1 MNSKHT
7 SEEKQNIITAYKA
20 GKRVSL
26 LVTETGIP
34 RSTIYAWLTDERA
47 ENSEKGTSFTL
58 REYRSLENKVN
69 RLKGIIEILQKAPC
83 TATAPLE
90 DRLYAL
96 DDLHDQ
102 YSVHMLCDALCVPRG
117 TFYNYLLRSKRGCA
131 WYDKRREELRQ
142 KIQTVYDDGRQIYGA
157 GKIAAILKEQG
168 CRVSEQMVRELMQD
182 MGLCS
187 IRQGAKK
194 QYDKETKWCKNY
206 LNQQFTATR
215 PNEIW
220 VSDVTYFRYKEKA
233 LYICVIIDLYARMV
247 VGFRIGLKNS
257 TRLIKSTF
265 KIAYEQRQPQL
276 PLLFH
281 TDRGSNYRSN
291 AFCAYLQ
298 SLGVTQSFSRAHV
311 PYDNSVME
319 SFFASMKRE
328 ELYRTKYRSEQE
340 LRAAIAEYIKFY
352 NETRPHVKNGYK
364 TPTKKEQEY
373 YENSK
378 QTEKK

>member
-7 SEEKQNIITAYKA
+7 LEEKQNVITAYKS
-20 GKRVSL
+20 GKSVSL
-26 LVTETGIP
+26 IVTETGIP
-34 RSTIYAWLTDERA
+34 RSTIYAWLANEQ
-47 ENSEKGTSFTL
+47 SEKSEKKTGFTL
-58 REYRSLENKVN
+58 REYRNLENKVH
-69 RLKGIIEILQKAPC
+69 RLEGIIDILQKAPC

-90 DRLYAL
+90 NRLHVL

-142 KIQTVYDDGRQIYGA
+142 KIQTVYDDSRQIYGA
-157 GKIAAILKEQG
+157 GKIAAVLREQG

-182 MGLCS
+182 IGLSS

-194 QYDKETKWCKNY
+194 QYDSEAKRCKNY

-220 VSDVTYFRYKEKA
+220 VSDVTYFCYKEKE
-233 LYICVIIDLYARMV
+233 LYICVIIDLYARMA

-257 TRLIKSTF
+257 TQLVKSTF
-265 KIAYEQRQPQL
+265 KLAYEQRQPQL
-276 PLLFH
+276 PILFH
-281 TDRGSNYRSN
+281 SDRGSNYRSN

-298 SLGVTQSFSRAHV
+298 SHGVTQSFSRAHV

>member
-7 SEEKQNIITAYKA
+7 LEEKQNIITAYKS
-20 GKRVSL
+20 GNSVSL

-34 RSTIYAWLTDERA
+34 RSTIYAWLADERA

-168 CRVSEQMVRELMQD
+168 CRVSERMVRELMQD

-194 QYDKETKWCKNY
+194 QYDKETKRC
-206 LNQQFTATR
+206 
-215 PNEIW
+215 
-220 VSDVTYFRYKEKA
+220 
-233 LYICVIIDLYARMV
+233 
-247 VGFRIGLKNS
+247 
-257 TRLIKSTF
+257 
-265 KIAYEQRQPQL
+265 
-276 PLLFH
+276 
-281 TDRGSNYRSN
+281 
-291 AFCAYLQ
+291 
-298 SLGVTQSFSRAHV
+298 
-311 PYDNSVME
+311 
-319 SFFASMKRE
+319 
-328 ELYRTKYRSEQE
+328 
-340 LRAAIAEYIKFY
+340 
-352 NETRPHVKNGYK
+352 
-364 TPTKKEQEY
+364 
-373 YENSK
+373 
-378 QTEKK
+378 

>member
-1 MNSKHT
+1 MH
-7 SEEKQNIITAYKA
+7 
-20 GKRVSL
+20 R
-26 LVTETGIP
+26 
-34 RSTIYAWLTDERA
+34 
-47 ENSEKGTSFTL
+47 
-58 REYRSLENKVN
+58 LE
-69 RLKGIIEILQKAPC
+69 GIIDILQKAPC
-83 TATAPLE
+83 TAAAPLE
-90 DRLYAL
+90 NRLHVL

-168 CRVSEQMVRELMQD
+168 CRVSERMVRELMQD

-194 QYDKETKWCKNY
+194 QYDKETKRCKNY

-220 VSDVTYFRYKEKA
+220 VSDVTYFRYKEKE

-257 TRLIKSTF
+257 TRLVKSTF
-265 KIAYEQRQPQL
+265 KIAYEQRQPQF

-298 SLGVTQSFSRAHV
+298 SLGVTQSFSRAHI

-340 LRAAIAEYIKFY
+340 LRAAVADYIKFY
-352 NETRPHVKNGYK
+352 NETRPHAKNGYK
-364 TPTKKEQEY
+364 TPARKEQEY
-373 YENSK
+373 YANSK
-378 QTEKK
+378 RNEKK

>member
-7 SEEKQNIITAYKA
+7 LEEKRNAITAYKN
-20 GKRVSL
+20 GKSVSL

-34 RSTIYAWLTDERA
+34 RSTIYAWLADERA
-47 ENSEKGTSFTL
+47 ENSEKKASFTL

-69 RLKGIIEILQKAPC
+69 RLKGIIDILQKAPC
-83 TATAPLE
+83 TAAAPLE
-90 DRLYAL
+90 KRLHAL
-96 DDLHDQ
+96 DDLHNQ

-117 TFYNYLLRSKRGCA
+117 TFYNYLLRSKRDCA
-131 WYDKRREELRQ
+131 WYDKCREELRQ
-142 KIQTVYDDGRQIYGA
+142 QIQTVYDDSRQIYGA
-157 GKIAAILKEQG
+157 GKIVVILKEQD
-168 CRVSEQMVRELMQD
+168 CRASERMMRELMQD
-182 MGLCS
+182 MGLSS

-194 QYDKETKWCKNY
+194 QYDKEAKRCKNY

-220 VSDVTYFRYKEKA
+220 VSDVTYFRYKEKE

-247 VGFRIGLKNS
+247 IGFRIGLKNS
-257 TRLIKSTF
+257 TQLVKSTF
-265 KIAYEQRQPQL
+265 KLAYEQHQPQL
-276 PLLFH
+276 SLLFH

-298 SLGVTQSFSRAHV
+298 SLGVMQSFSRAHV

-340 LRAAIAEYIKFY
+340 LKAAVAEYIKFY
-352 NETRPHVKNGYK
+352 NETRPHAKNGYK
-364 TPTKKEQEY
+364 TPSKKEQEY
-373 YENSK
+373 YSK
-378 QTEKK
+378 LEQTEVK

>member
-7 SEEKQNIITAYKA
+7 IEEKQNVITAYKS
-20 GKRVSL
+20 GESVSR
-26 LVTETGIP
+26 LVTKTGIP
-34 RSTIYAWLTDERA
+34 RSTIYAWLADERA
-47 ENSEKGTSFTL
+47 KNSEKKTSFTL
-58 REYRSLENKVN
+58 REYRNLENKVK
-69 RLKGIIEILQKAPC
+69 RLKGIIDILQKASC

-90 DRLYAL
+90 NRLHAL

-142 KIQTVYDDGRQIYGA
+142 KIQTIYEDGRQIYGA
-157 GKIAAILKEQG
+157 GKIAAILKERG
-168 CRVSEQMVRELMQD
+168 CRVSERMVRELMQD
-182 MGLCS
+182 MWLSS

-194 QYDKETKWCKNY
+194 QYDKETKRCKNY
-206 LNQQFTATR
+206 LNQKFSATR

-220 VSDVTYFRYKEKA
+220 VSDVTYFRYKEKEF
-233 LYICVIIDLYARMV
+233 YICVIIDLYARMV

-257 TRLIKSTF
+257 TQLVKSTF
-265 KIAYEQRQPQL
+265 KLAYEQRQPQL

-291 AFCAYLQ
+291 AFCSYLQ
-298 SLGVTQSFSRAHV
+298 SLGVTQSFSRTHV
-311 PYDNSVME
+311 PYDTSVME

-340 LRAAIAEYIKFY
+340 LRAAVAEYIKFY
-352 NETRPHVKNGYK
+352 NETRPHAKNGYK
-364 TPTKKEQEY
+364 TPDKKEQEY
-373 YENSK
+373 YAKSK
-378 QTEKK
+378 QNEK

>member
-1 MNSKHT
+1 M
-7 SEEKQNIITAYKA
+7 
-20 GKRVSL
+20 
-26 LVTETGIP
+26 
-34 RSTIYAWLTDERA
+34 
-47 ENSEKGTSFTL
+47 
-58 REYRSLENKVN
+58 N
-69 RLKGIIEILQKAPC
+69 RLKGIIDILQKAPC
-83 TATAPLE
+83 TATASLE
-90 DRLYAL
+90 DRLHAL

-142 KIQTVYDDGRQIYGA
+142 KIQTVYDDSRQIYGT

-206 LNQQFTATR
+206 LSQQFTATR
-215 PNEIW
+215 QNEIW
-220 VSDVTYFRYKEKA
+220 VSDVTYFRYKEKE

-257 TRLIKSTF
+257 TRLVKSTF

-298 SLGVTQSFSRAHV
+298 SLGVTQSFSRAHI

-340 LRAAIAEYIKFY
+340 LRAAVADYIKFY
-352 NETRPHVKNGYK
+352 NETRPHAKNGYK
-364 TPTKKEQEY
+364 TPFKKEQEY
-373 YENSK
+373 YVNSK
-378 QTEKK
+378 QNEKK

>member
-1 MNSKHT
+1 M
-7 SEEKQNIITAYKA
+7 
-20 GKRVSL
+20 
-26 LVTETGIP
+26 
-34 RSTIYAWLTDERA
+34 
-47 ENSEKGTSFTL
+47 
-58 REYRSLENKVN
+58 N

-117 TFYNYLLRSKRGCA
+117 TFYNYLLRSKRGCT

-194 QYDKETKWCKNY
+194 QYDKETKRCKNY

-220 VSDVTYFRYKEKA
+220 VSDVTYFRYKEKE

-257 TRLIKSTF
+257 TRLVKSTF
-265 KIAYEQRQPQL
+265 KIAYEQRQPQF

-298 SLGVTQSFSRAHV
+298 LLGVTQSFSRAHV

-340 LRAAIAEYIKFY
+340 LRAAVADYIKFY
-352 NETRPHVKNGYK
+352 NETRPHAKNGYK
-364 TPTKKEQEY
+364 TPARKEQEY
-373 YENSK
+373 YANSK
-378 QTEKK
+378 RNEKK

>member
-7 SEEKQNIITAYKA
+7 LEEKQNIITAYKN
-20 GKRVSL
+20 GKSVSL
-26 LVTETGIP
+26 LVAETGIP
-34 RSTIYAWLTDERA
+34 RSTIYAWLANEQ
-47 ENSEKGTSFTL
+47 SEKSEKKTGFTL
-58 REYRSLENKVN
+58 REYRNLENKVH
-69 RLKGIIEILQKAPC
+69 RLEGIIDILQKAPC

-90 DRLYAL
+90 NRLHVL

-131 WYDKRREELRQ
+131 WYDKRREGLRQ

-194 QYDKETKWCKNY
+194 QYDKETKRCKNY

-220 VSDVTYFRYKEKA
+220 VSDVTYFCYKEKE

-257 TRLIKSTF
+257 TQLVKSTF
-265 KIAYEQRQPQL
+265 KFAYEQRQPQL
-276 PLLFH
+276 PILFH

-340 LRAAIAEYIKFY
+340 LRAAVTGYIKFY
-352 NETRPHVKNGYK
+352 NETRPHAKNGYK

-373 YENSK
+373 YANSK
-378 QTEKK
+378 RKEKE

>member
-7 SEEKQNIITAYKA
+7 IEEKQNIITAYKG
-20 GKRVSL
+20 GKSVSL

-34 RSTIYAWLTDERA
+34 RSTIYAWLAGERTKTHDS
-47 ENSEKGTSFTL
+47 NPHFTL

-69 RLKGIIEILQKAPC
+69 RLKGIIDILQKAPC
-83 TATAPLE
+83 TATASLE
-90 DRLYAL
+90 DRLHAL

-142 KIQTVYDDGRQIYGA
+142 KIQTIYDDSRQIYGA

-168 CRVSEQMVRELMQD
+168 CRVSEHMVRKLMQD
-182 MGLCS
+182 MGLNS

-194 QYDKETKWCKNY
+194 QYDKETKRYKNY

-220 VSDVTYFRYKEKA
+220 VSDVTYFRYKEKE

-257 TRLIKSTF
+257 TQLVKSTF
-265 KIAYEQRQPQL
+265 KLAYGQRQPQL

-298 SLGVTQSFSRAHV
+298 LLGVTQSFSRAHI

-328 ELYRTKYRSEQE
+328 ELYRTKYRAEQE
-340 LRAAIAEYIKFY
+340 LRAAVAEYIKFY
-352 NETRPHVKNGYK
+352 NETRPHAKNGYK
-364 TPTKKEQEY
+364 TPLKKEQEY
-373 YENSK
+373 YASSK
-378 QTEKK
+378 QNEEK